1 MVKKFAANMAAT
13 PHVTPV
19 NAVPGLPGAQCFER
33 TADSVPATD
42 PQSWQRIQW
51 HFKCIAQAG
60 RYAFTT
66 YSDTETDVK
75 QQISAQY
82 RILAGE

>member
-1 MVKKFAANMAAT
+1 MVANQ
-13 PHVTPV
+13 HV
-19 NAVPGLPGAQCFER
+19 
-33 TADSVPATD
+33 
-42 PQSWQRIQW
+42 WW

-60 RYAFTT
+60 RYALTAF
-66 YSDTETDVK
+66 SDQEQDVK